1 MRAPEEI
8 QADIM
13 DTLTSVIDPELGV
26 DVVNLGLINSVDLKD
41 NGICDLSM
49 TLTMMGCP
57 LQGILSR
64 EVTQALVTVPEVHH
78 VNIDLVWEPAW
89 TVARMSRQARLLL
102 GIH

>member
-57 LQGILSR
+57 CRGF
-64 EVTQALVTVPEVHH
+64 
-78 VNIDLVWEPAW
+78 EPRGDPGVSNGAGG
-89 TVARMSRQARLLL
+89 SPRQY
-102 GIH
+102 

>member
-26 DVVNLGLINSVDLKD
+26 DMVNLGLINSVDLKD

-89 TVARMSRQARLLL
+89 TVARMSRRARLLL

>member
-13 DTLTSVIDPELGV
+13 DALTSVIDPELGV

-41 NGICDLSM
+41 DGM
-49 TLTMMGCP
+49 
-57 LQGILSR
+57 
-64 EVTQALVTVPEVHH
+64 
-78 VNIDLVWEPAW
+78 
-89 TVARMSRQARLLL
+89 VARMSRQARLLL